1 MNSVDR
7 IERLPAEQA
16 LAVLPQLITLLQ
28 DALQSGASVGFI
40 PPLATET
47 AKEYW
52 LEAIEEVAQDKRLL
66 LVSRQAGEI
75 TGSAQLALVVK
86 QNGRH
91 RAEVQKLLV
100 HTRFRNR
107 GIARQLM
114 SAIEDAARLENR
126 TLLVLDTERGST
138 AEGLYERCGY
148 TRAGIIPQY
157 ALKTDCSF
165 IDTVVFYKLL

>member
-1 MNSVDR
+1 
-7 IERLPAEQA
+7 
-16 LAVLPQLITLLQ
+16 LQ
-28 DALQSGASVGFI
+28 DALESGASVGFI
-40 PPLATET
+40 PPLAFDT

-52 LEAIEEVAQDKRLL
+52 LEAIEELAQGKRVL
-66 LVSRQAGEI
+66 LVSRQAGEM
-75 TGSAQLALVVK
+75 TGSVQLALVAK

-114 SAIEDAARLENR
+114 SAIEDAARAENR
-126 TLLVLDTERGST
+126 MLLVLDTERGST

-148 TRAGIIPQY
+148 TRAGVIPQY
-157 ALKTDCSF
+157 ALISDRSF